1 MHSTHCEEFYI
12 NGRWT
17 TPQSRTMGKVVNPAD
32 ESTISKIAYGSRA
45 DIDLAV
51 AAARKAFPSFS
62 KTNVS
67 DRSALLQRIMEQL
80 EARADDIAVALS
92 QEMGAPISLA
102 RGPQV
107 GTGITHIKTMIEV
120 LENYNF
126 SKVHG
131 NSLIVKEPIGVCG
144 LIAPWNWPIGLVLA
158 KVVGAIASG
167 CTMVLKP
174 SEICPL
180 NSLIIAE
187 VMDAADVPAG
197 VFNLVNGDGANT
209 GAALA
214 SHPDVDMIT
223 FTGSTRAGIEIAKL
237 AAPTVKRVH
246 QELGGKSPNIL
257 LDDDGF
263 AQAVADGVR
272 RCFINS
278 GQVCT
283 APSRMLV
290 PANRMDEAAKI
301 AGETA
306 DAMRVGNPADESTE
320 LGPVANAT
328 QLGSIRRYIET
339 GVKEGARL
347 VTGGANLPDGLDK
360 GYFVRPT
367 VFADVT
373 PDMTIAREEIFGPVL
388 SLIAYKDEAHAIELA
403 NDTAYGLA
411 AYVSSTDLERARNV
425 ARQLRAGL
433 VPINYAITDL
443 STPFGGY
450 KQSGNGR
457 ENGVSGLQGFLE
469 TKTISGYGG

>member
-1 MHSTHCEEFYI
+1 MHSSHCEEFYI
-12 NGRWT
+12 DGRWT
-17 TPQSRTMGKVVNPAD
+17 APQSRTTGKVLNPFD
-32 ESTISKIAYGSRA
+32 ESTVAEIALGSRA

-51 AAARKAFPSFS
+51 AAARKAFPSYAQTS
-62 KTNVS
+62 AS
-67 DRSALLQRIMEQL
+67 DRRALLQRILEQI
-80 EARADDIAVALS
+80 ETRADDIASALS

-102 RGPQV
+102 RGPQF
-107 GTGITHIKTMIEV
+107 GTGVTHIKTMIDV
-120 LENYNF
+120 IENYSF

-158 KVVGAIASG
+158 KVVGAIAAG

-187 VMDAADVPAG
+187 VLHDAGVPPG

-214 SHPDVDMIT
+214 AHPDVDMVT

-246 QELGGKSPNIL
+246 QELGGKSANLL

-290 PANRMDEAAKI
+290 PADRMDEAAKI

-306 DAMRVGNPADESTE
+306 NSMRVGNPADESVE
-320 LGPVANAT
+320 IGPVANET
-328 QLGSIRRYIET
+328 QLGAIRRYIKIGE
-339 GVKEGARL
+339 KEGARL
-347 VTGGANLPDGLDK
+347 VTGGADLPQGFNQ
-360 GYFVRPT
+360 GYFVQPT

-373 PDMTIAREEIFGPVL
+373 PEMTIAREEIFGPVL
-388 SLIAYKDEAHAIELA
+388 SLIAYQDEDHAIEIA
-403 NDTAYGLA
+403 NGTVYGLA

-425 ARQLRAGL
+425 AAQLRAGL

-457 ENGVSGLQGFLE
+457 ENGVSGLEGFLE